1 LHWQDEIKN
10 SITSIE
16 KLSNKGF
23 SVKSVKKPLAMRITP
38 HILSIMDKDVENCP
52 IGRQFVP
59 CMEECIVNTKEL
71 EDPVCENPCIKD
83 ELLVH
88 AYDDR
93 GLIICSLECP
103 TYCRYCFRKRLVGDH
118 RARFAKNK
126 YLNAIQY
133 LRDTPQIHEVILS
146 GGDPLMRSDSWLD
159 WLLSEIEKIES
170 VKVIRI
176 HTRVLSTL
184 PSRITKDLCNI
195 FKGHSKLK
203 YLNTQI
209 NHPKEI
215 TQKTI
220 HAISM
225 LRKTGIS
232 IGNHSVLLKGVN
244 DNIKTLKGLCLGLYH
259 AGVIPYYLFHA
270 DYTPGISHFRTTIK
284 AGMELH
290 HKLQGWISGVAVPVY
305 AFDTPRL
312 RKVWM
317 NPSYVKEI
325 GKGRYKLTN
334 FRGETMIYDE
344 NDLIL

>member
-1 LHWQDEIKN
+1 LDWQDEIKN

-16 KLSNKGF
+16 ALNNRGF
-23 SVKSVKKPLAMRITP
+23 SARSIEKPFAMRITP

-59 CMEECIVNTKEL
+59 RMEEGIVNKKEL
-71 EDPVCENPCIKD
+71 TDPVCENPCIKD
-83 ELLVH
+83 EVLVH

-103 TYCRYCFRKRLVGDH
+103 TYCRYCFRKRMVGDNQ
-118 RARFAKNK
+118 AGFAGQK
-126 YLNAIQY
+126 YLTAMEY
-133 LRDTPQIHEVILS
+133 LKNTPQIHEVILS
-146 GGDPLMRSDSWLD
+146 GGEPLMRSDAWLD

-170 VKVIRI
+170 VRVIRI
-176 HTRVLSTL
+176 HSRVLSTL
-184 PSRITKDLCNI
+184 PSRITEVLCKI

-209 NHPKEI
+209 NHPREMTKES
-215 TQKTI
+215 I
-220 HAISM
+220 HAIDM
-225 LRKTGIS
+225 LRRTGIG

-244 DNIKTLKGLCLGLYH
+244 DDIKTLKDLCLGLYH

-290 HKLQGWISGVAVPVY
+290 HQLQGWISGLAVPVY
-305 AFDTPRL
+305 AFDTPKL

-317 NPSYVKEI
+317 NPSYVKEM